1 MIVVVTYNSG
11 QHIDNLLSSI
21 PAALGQQQGRVVV
34 VDNGSVDDT
43 RERVRQASDVRLI
56 ESTNIGYAAGLNL
69 GIRSCEPT
77 RYVLVVNPD
86 CVLERDSVSLLVDG
100 LSQPGV
106 GICVPVVRD
115 GQGRRVD
122 SLRREPTLLRAVGLN
137 STGHPLV
144 SEYVKGDRAYEQV
157 SEADWALGAVMAF
170 RRDLWDLLGGW
181 DESFFLY
188 AEETDFCLRAR
199 DGGWSTVLAPQAYV
213 THFEGGSGRTPRTH
227 SMLVVNRVRVYTRR
241 HRRLPG
247 AAYWI
252 ATVASELSWLARGRR
267 ESAAAVRALLRPAT
281 RPHEL
286 GPCATLVPR

>member
-11 QHIDNLLSSI
+11 QHIDNLLRNI
-21 PAALGQQQGRVVV
+21 PAALGPQQGRVVV

-43 RERVRQASDVRLI
+43 RARVRLTSDVRLI

-69 GIRSCEPT
+69 GIRSCERST
-77 RYVLVVNPD
+77 YVLVVNPD
-86 CVLERDSVSLLVDG
+86 CVLEPDSVSRLVEG
-100 LSQPGV
+100 LAQPGV

-115 GQGRRVD
+115 GRGRRVD

-144 SEYVKGDRAYEQV
+144 SEYVKGEEAYTQA

-170 RRDLWDLLGGW
+170 RRDLWDVLGGW

-199 DGGWSTVLAPQAYV
+199 DRGWSTVLAPHANV

-227 SMLVVNRVRVYTRR
+227 SMLVVNRVRIYARR
-241 HRRLPG
+241 HRWLSG
-247 AAYWI
+247 AAYWM
-252 ATVASELSWLARGRR
+252 ATVASELTWLARGRR
-267 ESAAAVRALLRPAT
+267 ESAASVRALLRPAT

-286 GPCATLVPR
+286 GPSATLVPR